1 MCTLTGTVGSNPTL
15 SAINLTF
22 SNLNCAVKIGLV
34 ALWSQMKWKKMGR
47 PRIYSAEDR
56 KRKNREKSRRFYK
69 ENKVIILEKE
79 DHLKKNINKFKE
91 FIV

>member
-1 MCTLTGTVGSNPTL
+1 LNPTL

-69 ENKVIILEKE
+69 ENKDIIL
-79 DHLKKNINKFKE
+79 KKKKIISKK
-91 FIV
+91 I